1 MDGLG
6 FTKMTEETKQL
17 LSAVLKLPLE
27 ARAAL
32 AGSLLESLDDP
43 IDENVEA
50 AWAEEIAK
58 RTAEIDGGSVR
69 KVPWDEA
76 RRRIAGL

>member
-1 MDGLG
+1 
-6 FTKMTEETKQL
+6 MTEETKQL
-17 LSAVLKLPLE
+17 FSAVLKLPVE

-32 AGSLLESLDDP
+32 AGSLLESLADTV
-43 IDENVEA
+43 DENVEA

-58 RTAEIDGGSVR
+58 RAAEIDGESVR
-69 KVPWDEA
+69 TVPWEEA